1 MIEEV
6 ATVINCS
13 GKQAILEAQR
23 KSTCGSC
30 AAKSGCGT
38 AVFAKTLGKKSSRI
52 TVDNTLNLQ
61 VGDRVLVGL
70 HENAL
75 LLGSS
80 IIYLLPLIG
89 LLVFALL
96 GKGLSQQL
104 FDIENEL
111 LVIVFA
117 IIGFV
122 LSMSLVKKFNQKVK
136 TDPRFQPVLLKKLI
150 V

>member
-6 ATVINCS
+6 ATVIDCS
-13 GKQAILEAQR
+13 GEQAVLEAQR
-23 KSTCGSC
+23 KSTCGTC

-52 TVDNTLNLQ
+52 TVTNTLNLQ

-75 LLGSS
+75 LQGSF
-80 IIYLLPLIG
+80 IVYLLPLIG
-89 LLVFALL
+89 LLFFALL
-96 GKGLSQQL
+96 GKELSQQL
-104 FDIENEL
+104 FNIENE
-111 LVIVFA
+111 IPIIMFA
-117 IIGFV
+117 ITGFV
-122 LSMSLVKKFNQKVK
+122 LSMSFVKKFNQKVK
-136 TDPRFQPVLLKKLI
+136 TDSRFQPVLLKKLI